1 MVSGNDRL
9 KLSSLSTI
17 CTCVWPLPG
26 LFFFPV
32 GEWLTIELKLLALSL
47 NARKLELS
55 ATEILY

>member
-17 CTCVWPLPG
+17 CVWPLPG
-26 LFFFPV
+26 LFYFLV
-32 GEWLTIELKLLALSL
+32 GEWLTIELKFLALSL